1 MQQEFRLSSDPHAS
15 KCRTELRLMSGTSGT
30 KARDSTRGNK
40 APLSVLANP
49 FQFTQYTNQSR
60 KALPDYAL
68 KLVLKLFISALKG

>member
-40 APLSVLANP
+40 APLSVS

-68 KLVLKLFISALKG
+68 KLVLKFFISALKG